1 MKKAVIKKIACA
13 SLLTMAAVLS
23 GCGSEHKVAVIDY
36 QRLESESSKI
46 RSIQDEIIN
55 KDKEIQNRLQQAS
68 QSGLSDAEMKK
79 KVEDAGQERMIFIQ
93 SKQKQI
99 ESMIQS
105 QAAAIAKEKNIGIVM
120 QKRAVPSGSID
131 ITDQV
136 LEKIEG
142 KTGVGAKSQSK

>member
-46 RSIQDEIIN
+46 KSIQDEIIN

>member
-46 RSIQDEIIN
+46 KSIQDEIIN

-142 KTGVGAKSQSK
+142 KTGAGAKSQSK

>member
-46 RSIQDEIIN
+46 KSIQDEIIN

-79 KVEDAGQERMIFIQ
+79 KVGDAGQERMIFIQ

-142 KTGVGAKSQSK
+142 KTGAGAKSQSK

>member
-46 RSIQDEIIN
+46 KSIQDEIIN
-55 KDKEIQNRLQQAS
+55 KDKEIQDRLQQAS

-142 KTGVGAKSQSK
+142 KTGAGAKSQSK

>member
-46 RSIQDEIIN
+46 KSIQDEIIN

-131 ITDQV
+131 ITDQA

-142 KTGVGAKSQSK
+142 KTGAGAKSQSK